1 MKQTTYIVTAIEHDE
16 IEPVKIPEQVKAE
29 TPQQSQSGMV
39 TERPIGALC
48 FLPKSIHRLAKNYA
62 RDRDTTAKRFFLET
76 MLLGLKQQGIINDE
90 QYKEA
95 LRLPD
100 EYGWKGRNRV
110 SSQ

>member
-76 MLLGLKQQGIINDE
+76 MLIGLEQQGVITPE
-90 QYKEA
+90 QHAEVLK
-95 LRLPD
+95 LPN
-100 EYGWKGRNRV
+100 EYGWKVRK
-110 SSQ
+110 